1 MSLLIVAAKDTNEA
15 LAMILSM
22 SKENVKKIIQRA
34 RKKLEKQLSEEA
46 QYEFQAKTENC
57 RFYCLI
63 YRGMLYLD
71 ICTI

>member
-46 QYEFQAKTENC
+46 
-57 RFYCLI
+57 
-63 YRGMLYLD
+63 
-71 ICTI
+71 